1 MKEYQEFQD
10 KWREEIKKKMK
21 LSGEVLELR
30 HVEEKLIKL
39 KKFEEAENVKAKADA
54 MEEHER
60 SVLEKKL
67 KKYIT
72 KKEK

>member
-1 MKEYQEFQD
+1 MKEYQEFQE

-39 KKFEEAENVKAKADA
+39 K
-54 MEEHER
+54 
-60 SVLEKKL
+60 
-67 KKYIT
+67 
-72 KKEK
+72 